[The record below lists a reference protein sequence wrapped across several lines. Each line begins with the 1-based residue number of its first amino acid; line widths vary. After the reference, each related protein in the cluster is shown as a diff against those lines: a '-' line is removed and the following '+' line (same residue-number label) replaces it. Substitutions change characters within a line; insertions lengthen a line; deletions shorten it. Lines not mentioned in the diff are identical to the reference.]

1 MSRPVKPQ
9 PAKLVVGFFTG
20 DKQLLN
26 QIFNALIADFGSVDM
41 VSPWLAFDYTR
52 YYEAEMGCPLFRR
65 MIAFKDLIKQDDLAR
80 IKIITN
86 TIEKKFSQDNSRRV
100 NLDPGYMLGE
110 RFVLATGKNYTHRIY
125 LGLKIYADLTLIY
138 QKGAFQTL
146 PWTYPDYAAP
156 DMLLFLNQVRNKYLA
171 DLKENRN

>member
-1 MSRPVKPQ
+1 
-9 PAKLVVGFFTG
+9 
-20 DKQLLN
+20 
-26 QIFNALIADFGSVDM
+26 
-41 VSPWLAFDYTR
+41 
-52 YYEAEMGCPLFRR
+52 

-86 TIEKKFSQDNSRRV
+86 AIEEKFSQDNSRKV
-100 NLDPGYMLGE
+100 NFDPGYMLGE

-171 DLKENRN
+171 DLKQNRN